1 MSKDLPEDV
10 QAGAFEFLAYAASSE
25 VQAVWAANTGYYP
38 VNQGAYE
45 TETMKTLYEEQPMMK
60 IAADQL
66 LNGQQN
72 SITAGPLVTTLVQI
86 RDDMMAGAE
95 LVFNGGDPQEAVNMA
110 VESTNQQL
118 EMANAQ

>member
-1 MSKDLPEDV
+1 MLEALK
-10 QAGAFEFLAYAASSE
+10 
-25 VQAVWAANTGYYP
+25 QAVWAANTGYYP
-38 VNQGAYE
+38 VNNGSYE
-45 TETMKTLYEEQPMMK
+45 TETMKTLYAEKPMMK

-72 SITAGPLVTTLVQI
+72 AITAGPLVTTLVQI

-95 LVFNGGDPQEAVNMA
+95 LVFNGGDPQEAVDMA